1 MMIQQ
6 TVGDLVIV
14 FAKTIA
20 SAKKKDIDDPWGF
33 TLGRTQKHGIV
44 VQSVESDS
52 LFARTGLM
60 AHQKILTFNGRPCPQ
75 NITDAVALLMKAG
88 PRLTIEA
95 IDQDSVQFSLQ
106 KRASTPVFVTL
117 GARQFVNACYNVR
130 IGVVRVSRD
139 RVRLGF
145 ELPSSVKLARR

>member
-1 MMIQQ
+1 MLA
-6 TVGDLVIV
+6 VSRRAGERLR
-14 FAKTIA
+14 
-20 SAKKKDIDDPWGF
+20 IDD
-33 TLGRTQKHGIV
+33 
-44 VQSVESDS
+44 
-52 LFARTGLM
+52 
-60 AHQKILTFNGRPCPQ
+60 
-75 NITDAVALLMKAG
+75 IT
-88 PRLTIEA
+88 LTIEA